1 LNGQYLCHQKNKNKL
16 HTSQNYYK
24 EENIMVLMTLSTL
37 AIVLALLVIYR
48 FGHRYGNIKVLEWE
62 KDTIYS
68 NNDDD
73 M

>member
-1 LNGQYLCHQKNKNKL
+1 
-16 HTSQNYYK
+16 
-24 EENIMVLMTLSTL
+24 MVLMTLSTL